1 MIKYIL
7 PLINYF
13 QNFSM
18 FSANDIV
25 HNIALKYYAGKR
37 KIRLMQVVI
46 CRSLF
51 RVLLKSVMDFFS
63 AKIVNA
69 IENFRKKL

>member
-25 HNIALKYYAGKR
+25 HNIAFKYYVGKQ
-37 KIRLMQVVI
+37 KIRLMQAVI